1 MRNVLFALAL
11 ALGAIVHFTLHLFPT
26 ASFPT
31 PILGRVKTTYFPP
44 AHPAIWI
51 PRSGL
56 PALPPLFFAAAEKE
70 EDLLASS
77 GASALACQDGG
88 SPAAR
93 RF

>member
-11 ALGAIVHFTLHLFPT
+11 AIGAIVHFTLHLFPT

-31 PILGRVKTTYFPP
+31 PILGRVKTTYFP
-44 AHPAIWI
+44 HPAIWI
-51 PRSGL
+51 HRSGL
-56 PALPPLFFAAAEKE
+56 PALPPLVFAAAEEE
-70 EDLLASS
+70 EDQLASS
-77 GASALACQDGG
+77 GASAAVCHDGR